1 MTSDTPQPEL
11 SRRNTAGWLL
21 LTGGAQVVRFLV
33 TLASTAILARLLLPT
48 DFGLVAAASPVMAF
62 TAMLQNLG
70 INEALIQRPQLE
82 KGHVNALFVV
92 TSGMSIV
99 VAAVLI
105 LAAPLLAALLLEPRL
120 IGIIQAMAAIAL
132 LVAASTVPL
141 GLMSRRL
148 KFRQLAIVDVCSS
161 VIGLVV
167 GIVVRCRYSKLLGAR
182 ADAGGRCRGAA
193 SGRRHFRG
201 LEAGKAAVRP

>member
-1 MTSDTPQPEL
+1 
-11 SRRNTAGWLL
+11 
-21 LTGGAQVVRFLV
+21 
-33 TLASTAILARLLLPT
+33 
-48 DFGLVAAASPVMAF
+48 MAF

-92 TSGMSIV
+92 TSGMSIA
-99 VAAVLI
+99 VAAMLI

-120 IGIIQAMAAIAL
+120 TGIIQAMAAIAL
-132 LVAASTVPL
+132 LVAASSVPL

-167 GIVVRCRYSKLLGAR
+167 GIVVAAVTQSYWALVLMQAAAAAVQLLGAVIF
-182 ADAGGRCRGAA
+182 AGWKP
-193 SGRRHFRG
+193 
-201 LEAGKAAVRP
+201 GKAAVRP